1 MSIEIPVDL
10 QSFVSDQLRSGGFT
24 SEQQVV
30 AEGLRL
36 LKAEREETLAGIRA
50 GLADAAAGRFQ
61 PLNEAFA
68 DLRREF
74 GLEPPAAQ
82 G

>member
-1 MSIEIPVDL
+1 
-10 QSFVSDQLRSGGFT
+10 
-24 SEQQVV
+24 VV

-36 LKAEREETLAGIRA
+36 PKAEREETLAGIRA